1 MTPVKYYGSRIDRLL
16 TSRQASSRI
25 HEQMTD
31 KKLCGLRSVPSLFRV
46 SPIWSAFCRPVRR
59 RHYKGTA
66 LLYGRVAGRLTWS
79 VNARS
84 LRSLALGSVVS
95 LRSPPSAFRSL
106 CSVSAAALPA
116 LATLRPPALG
126 RATSARS
133 SARSARLFLR
143 FTPKRKAVFSRKK
156 SVRGNAHFSR
166 KCNVWFFLRIHYEK
180 T

>member
-1 MTPVKYYGSRIDRLL
+1 MT
-16 TSRQASSRI
+16 A
-25 HEQMTD
+25 
-31 KKLCGLRSVPSLFRV
+31 KKRCGLRSVPSLFRLFANGV
-46 SPIWSAFCRPVRR
+46 HAAPQEWRR
-59 RHYKGTA
+59 DYKETA

-79 VNARS
+79 ANARS

-95 LRSPPSAFRSL
+95 LRSPPSAFLSLRSF
-106 CSVSAAALPA
+106 SAAALPA
-116 LATLRPPALG
+116 LATLRPPALSV
-126 RATSARS
+126 RPPFRS

-166 KCNVWFFLRIHYEK
+166 KWNVWFFLRIHYEK